1 MVPIFFDRCH
11 FLIWIRFAYYCKKIY
26 SSIIKISRGTVSTT
40 LKSICRKFGMV
51 GQSMIELNL
60 KAGQM
65 GLPNHI
71 PDSLIKSK
79 AVRLDN

>member
-1 MVPIFFDRCH
+1 
-11 FLIWIRFAYYCKKIY
+11 
-26 SSIIKISRGTVSTT
+26 
-40 LKSICRKFGMV
+40 MV